1 MSIYGL
7 ADCNNFFVS
16 CERVF
21 RPAFEGRP
29 AVVLSSN
36 DGCIVARSDEAKA
49 LGVKMAQPAFQ
60 AKDLIERHSIAV
72 ISGNLSFLKTYS
84 AARVGPRRTTRATV
98 SVVGPG
104 GKIATVA
111 STDMHKLNV
120 GAVFFFSTVSAQRKR
135 AARF

>member
-21 RPAFEGRP
+21 RPALEGCP

-49 LGVKMAQPAFQ
+49 LGVKMAQPVNGGGNMYRRGG
-60 AKDLIERHSIAV
+60 AKMYHELGGS
-72 ISGNLSFLKTYS
+72 LS
-84 AARVGPRRTTRATV
+84 A
-98 SVVGPG
+98 
-104 GKIATVA
+104 
-111 STDMHKLNV
+111 
-120 GAVFFFSTVSAQRKR
+120 
-135 AARF
+135 

>member
-1 MSIYGL
+1 MSVYGL

-21 RPAFEGRP
+21 RPGLEGRP

-60 AKDLIERHSIAV
+60 AKDLIERHEIAV
-72 ISGNLSFLKTYS
+72 ISGKTNKK
-84 AARVGPRRTTRATV
+84 AARGYRPARRSRCRARSRNCQRNGPQ
-98 SVVGPG
+98 P
-104 GKIATVA
+104 
-111 STDMHKLNV
+111 
-120 GAVFFFSTVSAQRKR
+120 
-135 AARF
+135 

>member
-1 MSIYGL
+1 MRKDQDS
-7 ADCNNFFVS
+7 
-16 CERVF
+16 
-21 RPAFEGRP
+21 
-29 AVVLSSN
+29 AV
-36 DGCIVARSDEAKA
+36 EA
-49 LGVKMAQPAFQ
+49 LVEQ
-60 AKDLIERHSIAV
+60 LIEGGSN
-72 ISGNLSFLKTYS
+72 GDKCMENLSFLKTYS

>member
-21 RPAFEGRP
+21 RPALEGRP

-72 ISGNLSFLKTYS
+72 ISGNLQFYTDMKQSGDAGIWGT
-84 AARVGPRRTTRATV
+84 
-98 SVVGPG
+98 GPG
-104 GKIATVA
+104 GGEILDRRML
-111 STDMHKLNV
+111 S
-120 GAVFFFSTVSAQRKR
+120 
-135 AARF
+135 